1 MVWDGTVL
9 KPAEEEEGCKKMK
22 KDGLVV
28 RGVMVVVVAVVVV
41 AVVVQL
47 LLQHAE
53 LLLSTKA
60 LPAGLPLTHIN
71 FVRPL
76 HTTVKLKR
84 MQGPT

>member
-9 KPAEEEEGCKKMK
+9 KPTEEEGGKKMK
-22 KDGLVV
+22 KHGLVV
-28 RGVMVVVVAVVVV
+28 LGVMVVVVAVVAV

-47 LLQHAE
+47 LLLQTE

-84 MQGPT
+84 MH